1 MSRSLRLTLLIVVL
15 ATLFGGAG
23 PRPAAAQPPPA
34 TQADYERV
42 PGAAWVRATPET
54 VGYSTPRLEA
64 LRAWL
69 KTLDTKAMLVVV
81 HGQVIFEYGDVMHA
95 SKIAS
100 VRKSILSILYGPY
113 IARGVIDLDR
123 KVGELGLQE
132 AEPFLPIEAQA
143 TLQHLITARSGI
155 YLKSGNDDLDLLAPK
170 RGSAYPG
177 TRMQYN
183 NWDFNAAG
191 TAFERLTG
199 KTIYQALEE
208 DLARP
213 LGMQDFDRAKQGKV
227 PSPGSVH
234 PEYVMRL
241 STRDLARVGQLMLRN
256 GRWNPTQLVPADWVR
271 YSTSLITPFARVHPD
286 QLSVGGQ
293 TDRWGYG
300 AMWWVWEEPLFPG
313 GGSAGPLQG
322 AYTAMGANGQFVTVL
337 PAEDMVIAHTV
348 DFELNG
354 RADVSSVAYDAILAM
369 AINARCQSRDRC

>member
-1 MSRSLRLTLLIVVL
+1 MSRSLRPIFEIVAL
-15 ATLFGGAG
+15 AALFTGVGD
-23 PRPAAAQPPPA
+23 RPAAAQPPPV
-34 TQADYERV
+34 TQVDYERV
-42 PGAAWVRATPET
+42 PGASWARVVPET
-54 VGYSTPRLEA
+54 VGYSSPRLEA

-69 KTLDTKAMLVVV
+69 KTLDTKAMFVAV
-81 HGQVIFEYGDVMHA
+81 HGQVIFEYGDVAHA

-100 VRKSILSILYGPY
+100 VRKSILSMLYGPY

-123 KVGELGLQE
+123 TVAELGLQE
-132 AEPFLPIEAQA
+132 AVAFLPLEAQA
-143 TLQHLITARSGI
+143 TVLHLMTARSGI
-155 YLKSGNDDLDLLAPK
+155 YLPSGNDNLDLLAPK

-191 TAFERLTG
+191 TAFEKLSG
-199 KTIYQALEE
+199 KTIYQALDD

-213 LGMQDFDRAKQGKV
+213 LGMQDFDPAKQGKV

-256 GRWNPTQLVPADWVR
+256 GQWNGRPLVPEAWVR

-293 TDRWGYG
+293 SARWGYG
-300 AMWWVWEEPLFPG
+300 AMWWVWEEPTFPG
-313 GGSAGPLQG
+313 GGSMGPLQG
-322 AYTAMGANGQFVTVL
+322 AYTAMGANGQFLTVL
-337 PAEDMVIAHTV
+337 PAEAMVIAHTV
-348 DFELNG
+348 DFEANG
-354 RADVSSVAYDAILAM
+354 RADVSSVAYEAILAM